1 MYTVL
6 LITATY
12 IFSPRVKDGNESGIL
27 YLRLRRPHCSQ
38 FLFVTPPALIAQW
51 MHRERHFLTFKE
63 HVYWNKISPLAVK
76 TQQKKKEKILYMYFP
91 RKKKSTWLSR
101 CVCDL
106 MSCGFKSS

>member
-38 FLFVTPPALIAQW
+38 FLFVTPPALITQW

-63 HVYWNKISPLAVK
+63 HVYWNLAFSCK
-76 TQQKKKEKILYMYFP
+76 NTTKEKRKNTVHVFPQKEEEYMIE
-91 RKKKSTWLSR
+91 
-101 CVCDL
+101 
-106 MSCGFKSS
+106 